1 MKAGKNFFRE
11 KLPFLENQ
19 KKQQNDFSF
28 KIDFLNIIQA
38 VKKVFFKTKCSLLV
52 FLPLGLKKNIN
63 LKRGSSH
70 WFLNQ
75 NKKIW

>member
-11 KLPFLENQ
+11 KLPFLENK

-38 VKKVFFKTKCSLLV
+38 VKKVFFKTKCSLFV
-52 FLPLGLKKNIN
+52 FLPLG
-63 LKRGSSH
+63 
-70 WFLNQ
+70 
-75 NKKIW
+75 

>member
-11 KLPFLENQ
+11 QLPFLENQ

-38 VKKVFFKTKCSLLV
+38 VKKVFFKTKCSLF
-52 FLPLGLKKNIN
+52 FLPLG
-63 LKRGSSH
+63 
-70 WFLNQ
+70 
-75 NKKIW
+75 

>member
-38 VKKVFFKTKCSLLV
+38 VKKVFFKTKCSL
-52 FLPLGLKKNIN
+52 FFFAPWI
-63 LKRGSSH
+63 
-70 WFLNQ
+70 
-75 NKKIW
+75 KKIWTLKGVALTGF